1 MKIFGISGKMGAG
14 KDTIGDLVS
23 ERLGNVAKIAYADG
37 LREEIQLI
45 INKYKDIEKLPLY
58 MKVEREEAEKMLEI
72 LEGVDSIYERG
83 EKQRLAMQYW
93 GTDVRRKLDSNYWIN
108 IAMIKARYEINK
120 GNFVYITDARF
131 ENEVKA
137 IEVMGG
143 KVIRI
148 EIPDEVRVER
158 LIQRDG
164 VKPCETSLTHS
175 SEISLDNYDFK
186 YKINGEESLEKLA
199 NECIEIIRRK

>member
-14 KDTIGDLVS
+14 KDTVGDLVS

-93 GTDVRRKLDSNYWIN
+93 GTDVRRKRDSNYWIN

-131 ENEVKA
+131 ENEVKV

-148 EIPDEVRVER
+148 EVPDEVRVER

-186 YKINGEESLEKLA
+186 YKINGEESLEKLV

>member
-14 KDTIGDLVS
+14 KDTVGDLVS
-23 ERLGNVAKIAYADG
+23 GRLGNVAKIAYADG

-58 MKVEREEAEKMLEI
+58 MEVEREEAEKMLEI

-93 GTDVRRKLDSNYWIN
+93 GTDVRRKRDSNYWIN

-131 ENEVKA
+131 ENEVKV

-186 YKINGEESLEKLA
+186 YKINGEESLEKLV